1 MATQYIEFDTTAQ
14 NLFADLRTQIL
25 TSTDWAR
32 LTPDTTLL
40 VTGGATVAGATSL
53 PFAATA
59 GSGLA
64 VGSVIMI
71 DDGATREWR
80 TITAIAATTITVA
93 AMTFAHASGT
103 AIRWGSELYKA
114 TTTRGAQMVIDLN
127 DAALSLTG
135 ALVSCA
141 VYQSHDGTNAGTP
154 SANGVGRSQRFLYW
168 RTGAG
173 TATQTLHVVLSV
185 GKEHFFLSIEG
196 PRGSEIGAVNGQYGS
211 LKNYV
216 FLCDLVPYDV
226 GDTTPVVFSGG
237 NATNDV
243 NGSFTN
249 FSHIGYVSKSLS
261 GTANWAPARLATLD
275 FPKGGW
281 GDTLNVQ
288 RQRQTDNKFMLS
300 PYVVFLDDTGMRGR
314 LSSFFFAGFNWPD
327 NNYEVPPPPVGTKVQ
342 YQGDWYK
349 LITVSKS
356 EAARNCWAQFG
367 AVVQSNGSL
376 YARSVVVAVPCL
388 P

>member
-40 VTGGATVAGATSL
+40 VTSAATAAGATSL
-53 PFAATA
+53 PFASTS

-71 DDGATREWR
+71 DDGATREYR
-80 TITAIAATTITVA
+80 TITAITATAITVA
-93 AMTFAHASGT
+93 AMTYAHASGIP
-103 AIRWGSELYKA
+103 IRWGSELYKG

-127 DAALSLTG
+127 DTPLAANGTALSM
-135 ALVSCA
+135 AI
-141 VYQSHDGTNAGTP
+141 YQSHDGTNAGTP
-154 SANGVGRSQRFLYW
+154 SMNGVGRAQRYLYW
-168 RTGAG
+168 RVSAGA
-173 TATQTLHVVLSV
+173 ATHTLHVVLSV
-185 GKEHFFLSIEG
+185 GKEHFYLSIEG
-196 PRGSEIGAVNGQYGS
+196 PRGGETGSANGQYGS
-211 LKNYV
+211 LRQYV

-226 GDTTPVVFSGG
+226 GDTTPVVFAGG
-237 NATNDV
+237 SSTAAAD
-243 NGSFTN
+243 GAFTN
-249 FSHIGYVSKSLS
+249 FSHIGHVSKNLA
-261 GTANWAPARLATLD
+261 GTGNWAPARLATLD

-281 GDTLNVQ
+281 GDTLNLQ
-288 RQRQTDNKFMLS
+288 RQRQADNMFMLA

-349 LITVSKS
+349 LLPVNKS
-356 EAARNCWAQFG
+356 EASRNCWAQFG
-367 AVVQSNGSL
+367 AVTQSNGTL
-376 YARSVVVAVPCL
+376 YARSPVVAVPCL